1 MKPQLTAAL
10 LTWAMLAGAGPAA
23 AQGEGVTLDQVERQY
38 PRMSV
43 VHIVKCD
50 RDGDGLFGR
59 GELQCVRG
67 IYSAMYLE
75 D

>member
-1 MKPQLTAAL
+1 MRLQLTTAL
-10 LTWAMLAGAGPAA
+10 LTLALLAPAGPAA

>member
-1 MKPQLTAAL
+1 MRFRLTAAL
-10 LTWAMLAGAGPAA
+10 LTWAVLAAADPAA
-23 AQGEGVTLDQVERQY
+23 AQGVTLDQVERQY

-50 RDGDGLFGR
+50 RDGDGLFSR
-59 GELQCVRG
+59 GELLCVRG

-75 D
+75 R